1 MVSLF
6 LFYCENG
13 LLKQCENTVVSWGA
27 RGPGDLGYARTGA
40 ERRPNPSLATK
51 TRRNPKGFLFLF

>member
-27 RGPGDLGYARTGA
+27 RGPGDLGFAPTGA
-40 ERRPNPSLATK
+40 GAKTKSLS
-51 TRRNPKGFLFLF
+51 RY